1 MKRQFLLA
9 LMLLTA
15 TVLMLLIGHGA
26 ITKPANTPNVSL
38 RSLADT
44 RGIGMGTAVAMQP
57 LRNDPA
63 YREVVAREFNTIVA
77 ENAMKFQAV
86 HPERDRF
93 DFTDAD
99 ELVAF
104 AKANKMQVRGH
115 TFVWFKSL
123 PTWLTKGKFS
133 REQLQEILREHI
145 QTVVGRYRG
154 QLAVWDVV
162 NEAVEKDGSLRKT
175 IWLKK
180 IGPEHIEM
188 AFRWAHEADPQALLF
203 YNDFSGEGLGKKS
216 DAIYTLVRDLQKRGV
231 PIHGVGLQMHIGI
244 KSSLKPQDVAANIKR
259 LAALGLEV
267 HITEMDV
274 KIQDGTGTKQ
284 ERFAAQAQVYR
295 DMLSVCLS
303 VPKCKAFVMWGFTD
317 RHTWIPGFTHKP
329 DEPLIFDKSYRP
341 KPAYYALTSALE
353 K

>member
-1 MKRQFLLA
+1 MKRQIFLA

-38 RSLADT
+38 RSLADA

-57 LRNDPA
+57 LRNDST

-86 HPERDRF
+86 HPERDLF

-99 ELVAF
+99 DLVAF

-115 TFVWFKSL
+115 TLVWFKSL
-123 PTWLTKGKFS
+123 PKWLTKGKFS

-180 IGPEHIEM
+180 IGSEHIEM

-274 KIQDGTGTKQ
+274 KIQDGTGTKP
-284 ERFAAQAQVYR
+284 ERFAAQARVYR
-295 DMLSVCLS
+295 DMLGVCLS

-317 RHTWIPGFTHKP
+317 RHTWIPGFTGKP

-341 KPAYYALTSALE
+341 KPAYYALTSEL
-353 K
+353 KK